1 MTLLL
6 WLTLAYLAIL
16 VLALAGGLTLVWLR
30 LRAIDR
36 GLAAA
41 HSSLLQVAEASAP
54 LEEEIAPLRDRLMAA
69 IEALETAAEDLTG
82 AGERVRERSDVAAAG
97 GV

>member
-16 VLALAGGLTLVWLR
+16 VLALAVGLTLVWLR
-30 LRAIDR
+30 LRAVDR

-41 HSSLLQVAEASAP
+41 HSSLLRVAEASAP
-54 LEEEIAPLRDRLMAA
+54 LEEQIAPLRDRLLAA
-69 IEALETAAEDLTG
+69 IDALEVAAEDLTG
-82 AGERVRERSDVAAAG
+82 AEERVRERSGVAAAG
-97 GV
+97 GI